1 MININRIKESQTGTD
16 TLIECQEEGKGQS
29 QREYDTQRI
38 TNNCKK
44 KPCKLEAYSV
54 ETEFRSYIGKSNYY
68 TLLFLGKGNLNII

>member
-44 KPCKLEAYSV
+44 KPVNLKLTVWKQNSGAILGNRIIIPCYFWEK
-54 ETEFRSYIGKSNYY
+54 ET
-68 TLLFLGKGNLNII
+68 